1 MKKLIALVLAMVLM
15 LSLVS
20 CTNPKNE
27 TVIFNEQTFD
37 KADLSQE
44 TLEWLEWYNELPAE
58 EQLAI
63 DYIPADLQK

>member
-1 MKKLIALVLAMVLM
+1 MKKLIALVLTMVLI

-20 CTNPKNE
+20 CSNPKKE
-27 TVIFNEQTFD
+27 TIIFNAQTFD